1 MPVRRFVVPVTV
13 DASGDATAYSPPL
26 NGRLVSITYAKT
38 DYANGVDF
46 TITAETTT
54 ETLWAEANVNAQA
67 TRYPRAATHSTA
79 GVASLYVAAG
89 TAVNDMPA
97 LGGDRAKIV
106 VAQGGVS
113 KTGSFHFVI
122 DG

>member
-1 MPVRRFVVPVTV
+1 VPVTV
-13 DASGDATAYSPPL
+13 DASGDATAYSPAL
-26 NGRLVSITYAKT
+26 YGKLVSISYAKT
-38 DYANGVDF
+38 DYADGVDF

-54 ETLWAEANVNAQA
+54 ETLWAEANVNAAA
-67 TRYPRAATHSTA
+67 TRYPRAATASTA

-89 TAVNDMPA
+89 TAVNGRIG

-113 KTGSFHFVI
+113 KTGTFHILI